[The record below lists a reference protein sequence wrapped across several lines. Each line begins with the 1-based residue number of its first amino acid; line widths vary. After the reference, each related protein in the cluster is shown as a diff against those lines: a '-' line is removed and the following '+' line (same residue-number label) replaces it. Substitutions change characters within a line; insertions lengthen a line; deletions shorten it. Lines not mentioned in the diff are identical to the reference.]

1 MKIKYIPILI
11 SVVAFTSCND
21 FLDVKPVGKLIPT
34 EVAQFENLLNNTS
47 TISSHYIDNNG
58 GCGMAFFGDNFS
70 ISENQANYSYVVPI
84 LILTDMRLI
93 SFTNRLKTLTKCRI
107 LGKMAYTR
115 LPDYSIMWW
124 TELKIWA

>member
-70 ISENQANYSYVVPI
+70 ISENQANYSYVSTHPN
-84 LILTDMRLI
+84 LDRYA